1 MYVYV
6 YNNNR
11 IIVSL
16 KMLAVEI
23 NSNNNKHN
31 NKSKRVLHKIYTKKS
46 PNSNSLNLITLQGHK
61 VM

>member
-6 YNNNR
+6 YSNSR
-11 IIVSL
+11 ITVSL

-23 NSNNNKHN
+23 NSYNNKHN
-31 NKSKRVLHKIYTKKS
+31 NKSKRVLHRIYTKKS
-46 PNSNSLNLITLQGHK
+46 PNSNSLNLITLHGHK